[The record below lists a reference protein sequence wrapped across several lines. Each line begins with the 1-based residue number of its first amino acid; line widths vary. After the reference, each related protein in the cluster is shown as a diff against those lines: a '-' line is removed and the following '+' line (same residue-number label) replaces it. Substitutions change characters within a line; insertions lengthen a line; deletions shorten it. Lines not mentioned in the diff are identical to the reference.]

1 MQTLYIEPGKPW
13 QNGKEE
19 RFNGTVRD
27 ECLNMHQFHSVA
39 EACVRLSAFR
49 HHYNH
54 ERPHS
59 RLSYLTP
66 QEFKTAWFEAQAKLR
81 DPHIAT

>member
-1 MQTLYIEPGKPW
+1 
-13 QNGKEE
+13 
-19 RFNGTVRD
+19 
-27 ECLNMHQFHSVA
+27 MHQFHSVA

-49 HHYNH
+49 HQYNH

-66 QEFKTAWFEAQAKLR
+66 LEFKTAWFEAQEKQP
-81 DPHIAT
+81 DPHMRT

>member
-1 MQTLYIEPGKPW
+1 MVGHS

-27 ECLNMHQFHSVA
+27 ECLNLHLFTSLA
-39 EACVRLSAFR
+39 EACVRLNAFR
-49 HHYNH
+49 QQYNS

-66 QEFKTAWFEAQAKLR
+66 LEFKRAWFEAQAKHEN
-81 DPHIAT
+81 PHIAT